1 MSKRIYLMT
10 VLGLTAML
18 FCSCGNAT
26 QQKLPE
32 GEQTGIDTNAIQ
44 TYSFPTEYHA
54 EGENVKVD
62 MTIDAPEQAYFIE
75 GTVENL
81 QIDSEYIAQL
91 LMNRLQ
97 LEYDSQGSTLVSKE
111 VIGDQYKAF
120 CVYSDYGVDF
130 MTYPNYT
137 IDTSVYSEKKSP
149 EYNLPL
155 YDEKKEF
162 SFQTEEAAYEDIM
175 EFLANVG
182 LDLGD
187 DIQTD
192 SYYLDYETLQQEERH
207 YDIDG
212 NREEERYRT
221 DWSEADNAYRFYIHQ
236 TYCGLRDYHTGD
248 YWAGRAEAGNAQIVV
263 SYNAEGIAE
272 MSINE
277 IGLYDMSGEEVPLLD
292 MDEIVDGL
300 MTHYENILD
309 GAAYEVTEAT
319 LCCDYRSAGK
329 NAAKNLVPVWA
340 FQVTEKNA
348 EGKESLSYEVRMNAA
363 TGEFL

>member
-1 MSKRIYLMT
+1 MSKRVYLAT
-10 VLGLTAML
+10 VLGLTAMML
-18 FCSCGNAT
+18 CSCGAGT
-26 QQKLPE
+26 KQELSE
-32 GEQTGIDTNAIQ
+32 GEQTGIDTNTIQ

-54 EGENVKVD
+54 KGENIEVN
-62 MTIDAPEQAYFIE
+62 MTIDAPEEAYFIE
-75 GTVENL
+75 GTVEIL
-81 QIDSEYIAQL
+81 QMDSEYIAQL

-97 LEYDSQGSTLVSKE
+97 LEYDSQEGVLTSKE
-111 VIGDQYKAF
+111 TIGDYYKAY
-120 CVYSDYGVDF
+120 CIYSDNGMDF
-130 MTYPNYT
+130 KTYPNFT
-137 IDTSVYSEKKSP
+137 IDTSVYSEKKAP

-155 YDEKKEF
+155 YEEKKEF
-162 SFQTEEAAYEDIM
+162 SFKTEKAAYEDIM
-175 EFLANVG
+175 EFLASAG
-182 LDLGD
+182 LNLGD

-263 SYNAEGIAE
+263 DYNAEGIAE
-272 MSINE
+272 ISINE

-292 MDEIVDGL
+292 MNEIVDA
-300 MTHYENILD
+300 MITHYENILD
-309 GAAYEVTEAT
+309 GVTYEVTEAT

-329 NAAKNLVPVWA
+329 NATKKLVPVWA
-340 FQVTEKNA
+340 FRITEKDA
-348 EGKESLSYEVRMNAA
+348 EGKESLNYEVRMNAA
-363 TGEFL
+363 TGELL